1 MNWSSLQGYNFAQL
15 GYMTGNSLIR
25 ITDARDMKWENNE
38 HRYTLCRT
46 TDQVVQ
52 RLDSAIHWIKI
63 YPVDTFIHLLNNWG
77 QEFVTIGWY

>member
-1 MNWSSLQGYNFAQL
+1 MNWSSLQGYNFTQL
-15 GYMTGNSLIR
+15 GYMTGKSLIR

-52 RLDSAIHWIKI
+52 RLDSAIHWINHYPICAIHWIKI
-63 YPVDTFIHLLNNWG
+63 CPVDTFIHLLNN
-77 QEFVTIGWY
+77 

>member
-15 GYMTGNSLIR
+15 GYMTGKSPIR

-38 HRYTLCRT
+38 HRYTRT